1 MEPMLALYQMTPSVC
16 PALMDR
22 HSLIAKK
29 LFMSKE
35 KLRACFLLKLLR
47 HAGEKTL
54 VTEIT
59 ESKCREKEFSSILM
73 AMVFCPAF
81 PIRERLEPVRQ
92 SYD

>member
-1 MEPMLALYQMTPSVC
+1 MLALYQITASVC

-22 HSLIAKK
+22 HYSLIAKK

-35 KLRACFLLKLLR
+35 KLIVCFLLKLLR

-54 VTEIT
+54 ATEIT

-81 PIRERLEPVRQ
+81 LIREKLEPVRQ